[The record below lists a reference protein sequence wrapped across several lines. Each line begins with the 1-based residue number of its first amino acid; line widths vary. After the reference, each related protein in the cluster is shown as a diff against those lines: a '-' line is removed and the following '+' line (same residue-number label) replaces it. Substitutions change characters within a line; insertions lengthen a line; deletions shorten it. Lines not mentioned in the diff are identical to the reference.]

1 MTLANTYVQVYGQ
14 LGEFF
19 SRIRQGQAPDQFT
32 QQHLKDLGFTS
43 SNYRAV
49 IPLMKALGFLT
60 PEGIPTPR
68 YHEYR
73 NDAQSRRVMGE
84 ALREA
89 YSDLFVI
96 KEHPKDSDRALIEG
110 KFKSTHNVSDRLAR
124 DMASTFYSLLAL
136 ADISKVPTEK
146 GVESP
151 KPDKKTEIPLQP
163 PAAPAPTPS
172 SPIVKFETPA
182 LHYDIQIH
190 LPATKDIE
198 VFNAIFKS
206 LREHLL
212 EQ

>member
-1 MTLANTYVQVYGQ
+1 MALANTYVQLYGQ

-89 YSDLFVI
+89 YGDLFVI
-96 KEHPKDSDRALIEG
+96 KEKPTDADKPLIEG

-124 DMASTFYSLLAL
+124 DMASTFYALLAL
-136 ADISKVPTEK
+136 ADISKAPPKAPEPQKTEK
-146 GVESP
+146 KREAVVQP
-151 KPDKKTEIPLQP
+151 PPAPDTLQTP
-163 PAAPAPTPS
+163 PAAL
-172 SPIVKFETPA
+172 ETPA
-182 LHYDIQIH
+182 LHYNIQIH

-198 VFNAIFKS
+198 VFNAIFRS
-206 LREHLL
+206 LKEHLL
-212 EQ
+212 ER